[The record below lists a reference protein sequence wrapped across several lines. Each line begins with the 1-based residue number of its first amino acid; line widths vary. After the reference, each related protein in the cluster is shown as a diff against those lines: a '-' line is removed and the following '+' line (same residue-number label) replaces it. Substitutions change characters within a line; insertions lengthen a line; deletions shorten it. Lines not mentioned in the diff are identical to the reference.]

1 MTTPITIHVLAAGD
15 LFAQVLN
22 AMAAFVN
29 QQSFAGLLRLTALIG
44 IIMAAA
50 GFLKSRDPFVFAR
63 WFLGYML
70 LVHGVLL
77 PKTKVMIDDIT
88 AQTPKVVDH
97 VPVVFALS
105 ASLLTTV
112 GRGLAEAYDSLLYV
126 PRPPG
131 PDAKS
136 APDAKSNLYPEDLL
150 YTQTGMLF
158 GSRLVQAAKEF
169 RITDPQLKEEMNA
182 YFRSCVVGDIRI
194 NKKYSMAELS
204 ASDNI
209 WALISAKASPLRR
222 VKVNGQPVSCAVASS
237 AEDKRSLKKKLD
249 AEIKKAYT
257 LFGINLF
264 GKPTNTTY
272 EALFTTHLKSAFNYY
287 QGLSNEASDIF
298 LQSMMINAM
307 RDGHAGY
314 QTFTDSTAGL
324 INQQYTKAQ
333 VQHRWS
339 WEVLG
344 QKALW
349 ILPIVHT
356 CLTLLLFGL
365 FPLVLVLAT
374 LPQGLR
380 IVTGYLQFF
389 LSLQFWPVLF
399 AILNVGMTMWGAHS
413 TAQYGS
419 FTMVNL
425 DKIDELHA
433 DISGACGYLMMMI
446 PFLSHGLVSNL
457 GGAFS
462 NLATS
467 MMSHMQ
473 GSSMAVAGEAAS
485 ASFSLGQTSFQNT
498 SANNFSANK
507 HDSNWTNLHGLR
519 TSQTASGVLKTITG
533 SGEAV
538 FDASPAM
545 SKGSV
550 SINSSDGLTGSLT
563 DAYEQSTQA
572 AKTQGAQLHHAIANA
587 SHRLMQLSNLSGHDL
602 RLGSGVSDSE
612 SGQVSKALATID
624 HIAADVAKRMGVSK
638 EDAVTHLTAF
648 GLGAGASI
656 DTRRSIGGK
665 IASWGLG
672 VSARGDTHLKF
683 DRSSASSDRYHTG
696 SDGAVSARESKDFND
711 AMNTLKAFTKTHHF
725 DDSHSKGASLINQLG
740 ADFREADTA
749 SHNLDASL
757 ARASRVSEAKSFV
770 QTNASQITADLTQA
784 FPAFVAS
791 QIGEQARDELF
802 SRPNDLQAIHRLQ
815 QLGGEFIANRRDALI
830 NEFGTKG
837 APEKVNDFY
846 QSAKADIE
854 QKGASM
860 AKDFKRNSGELER
873 GGKEQGVGFEK
884 HDADL
889 LQASIH
895 NRLHAAN
902 QQIKGGEALIKR
914 DRHDLMGDHAKSV
927 VEGKDLAQR
936 NAVLPEKLHLPKR
949 LFELHDDKGE

>member
-1 MTTPITIHVLAAGD
+1 MSEPITIHVLAAGD
-15 LFAQVLN
+15 LFEHVLT
-22 AMAAFVN
+22 AMAAFTN
-29 QQSFAGLLRLTALIG
+29 QQSFASLLRLTALIG
-44 IIMAAA
+44 IVMAAA

-70 LVHGVLL
+70 MVHGVLL
-77 PKTKVMIDDIT
+77 PKTTVMIDDVT
-88 AQTPKVVDH
+88 AQNPKVVDH

-112 GRGLAEAYDSLLYV
+112 GLGLAQIYDSLLYIPPPSV
-126 PRPPG
+126 P
-131 PDAKS
+131 DEKS
-136 APDAKSNLYPEDLL
+136 MPYPEDLL

-158 GSRLVQAAKEF
+158 GSRLVQAAKDF
-169 RITDPQLKEEMNA
+169 RITDPMLKEEMNA

-194 NKKYSMAELS
+194 NQKYSVAELTNS
-204 ASDNI
+204 PNI
-209 WALISAKASPLRR
+209 WALISAKGSPLRR
-222 VKVNGQPVSCAVASS
+222 VKVNGQPVSCLEASK
-237 AEDKRSLKKKLD
+237 AEGEYSLKQKLD

-257 LFGINLF
+257 FFGINFF
-264 GKPTNTTY
+264 GKPANTTY
-272 EALFTTHLKSAFNYY
+272 ESLFKTHLQSAFNYY
-287 QGLSNEASDIF
+287 QGLSNDASDIF

-333 VQHRWS
+333 VQHRFS

-349 ILPIVHT
+349 ILPITHT

-374 LPQGLR
+374 LPQGMR

-413 TAQYGS
+413 TSQYGS

-433 DISGACGYLMMMI
+433 DISGVCGYLMMMI

-473 GSSMAVAGEAAS
+473 GSSMSVAGEAAS
-485 ASFSLGQTSFQNT
+485 ASFSLGQTSFYNT

-507 HDSNWTNLHGLR
+507 HDSNWTNLHGMR
-519 TSQTASGVLKTITG
+519 TSQTSSGVLKTITG

-545 SKGSV
+545 SRGAL
-550 SINSSDGLTGSLT
+550 SINTSDGLNASLNE
-563 DAYEQSTQA
+563 AYEQSTQA
-572 AKTQGAQLHHAIANA
+572 ARSQGAQLHQALSTA
-587 SHRLMQLSNLSGHDL
+587 SHRLMQLSSLSVHDF
-602 RLGSGVSDSE
+602 RLGAGVSDSE
-612 SGQVSKALATID
+612 SGQYSKALSTIN
-624 HIAADVAKRMGVSK
+624 HIASDVAARMGVSK
-638 EDAVTHLTAF
+638 EDAVTHLTNF
-648 GLGAGASI
+648 GLSAQASM
-656 DTRRSIGGK
+656 DTRHSIGGK
-665 IASWGLG
+665 IAHWGLG
-672 VSARGDTHLKF
+672 ISAKGDTHLKF
-683 DRSSASSDRYHTG
+683 DRSTSASDRYHSG
-696 SDGAVSARESKDFND
+696 SDGSISARESRDFND
-711 AMNTLKAFTKTHHF
+711 AFNTVKQFTQSHHF
-725 DDSHSKGASLINQLG
+725 DDSHSKAASLSNQLG
-740 ADFREADTA
+740 ADLRQADTA

-757 ARASRVSEAKSFV
+757 ARASRVSEAKAFV
-770 QTNASQITADLTQA
+770 ETHSTQINTDLNQA

-791 QIGEQARDELF
+791 QIGEQARDALF
-802 SRPNDLQAIHRLQ
+802 SKPGDLQALNRLQ
-815 QLGGEFIANRRDALI
+815 HLGEQFIVDRRDALI

-837 APEKVNDFY
+837 AQEKVNDFY
-846 QSAKADIE
+846 QRSSADIE
-854 QKGASM
+854 QKGAFIT
-860 AKDFKRNSGELER
+860 KDFNRNSEEIAR
-873 GGKEQGVGFEK
+873 GGKEKGVGFDK
-884 HDADL
+884 HEADI
-889 LQASIH
+889 LQAGIH
-895 NRLHAAN
+895 NRMHAVN
-902 QQIKGGEALIKR
+902 HQIKDGEALIKT
-914 DRHDLMGDHAKSV
+914 DRHDLMGDHAKNV

-936 NAVLPEKLHLPKR
+936 NTALPEKLNLPKR
-949 LFELHDDKGE
+949 LFELHKDKGE